1 MSSSH
6 IYTVEGIILK
16 RKNVGE
22 ADRILT
28 VFTKQ
33 QGKIRVIA
41 KGVRKMISKRAP
53 HIEVFNHLVLT
64 IHKGKVLDM
73 LTDVSTIST
82 FHPIRADL
90 KRIGAAYYLLEV
102 IDGLLAEGQAQE
114 EVFALLQKALTA
126 LGNVESAR
134 ADVLKTRFTSA
145 LLLLLGFMESGKK
158 ITPIALESYVEEILE
173 RRLKTVRL
181 AAQFS

>member
-1 MSSSH
+1 MGFSH
-6 IYTVEGIILK
+6 VYTVEGIILK

-28 VFTKQ
+28 IFTKQ

-64 IHKGKVLDM
+64 IHKGKMLDM
-73 LTDVSTIST
+73 LTEVSTVST
-82 FHPIRADL
+82 FASIRADL

-102 IDGLLAEGQAQE
+102 IDGLLPEGQAHE
-114 EVFALLQKALTA
+114 EVFFLL
-126 LGNVESAR
+126 
-134 ADVLKTRFTSA
+134 
-145 LLLLLGFMESGKK
+145 
-158 ITPIALESYVEEILE
+158 
-173 RRLKTVRL
+173 
-181 AAQFS
+181 